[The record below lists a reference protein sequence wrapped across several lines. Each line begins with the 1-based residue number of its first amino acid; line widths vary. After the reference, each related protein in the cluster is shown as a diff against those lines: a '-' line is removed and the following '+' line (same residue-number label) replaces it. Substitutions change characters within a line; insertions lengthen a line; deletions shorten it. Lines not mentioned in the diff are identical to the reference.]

1 MKKGLFI
8 LLGSAAVFS
17 ACNKEA
23 SEYLSLRMESA
34 SRVKTATYGSTVF
47 NYTYDARGRQLTCDN
62 SDGIKRTYAYSIG
75 SIKESVYTNTVFE
88 YFYKNDL
95 NADSLCVRETKSNDP
110 SYEQLYE
117 YNSDR
122 TMAKIITKKSG
133 ITVQSINFFYSN
145 GNCDSARFNQNGQ
158 WNMTIIKTYYTDQL
172 NVFGNEVFGNEYY
185 GKGNTNMLRSE
196 TVVYAGGSSDPG
208 TNFTY
213 GYDGSGR
220 VIKEI
225 ACKGNN
231 INNGLYTYY

>member
-8 LLGSAAVFS
+8 LLGSAVLS

-23 SEYLSLRMESA
+23 SEYLSLRQEST
-34 SRVKTATYGSTVF
+34 SRIKTATYGSTVF
-47 NYTYDARGRQLTCDN
+47 SYAYDTRGRQLTCDN
-62 SDGIKRTYAYSIG
+62 SDGIKRTYTYSIG
-75 SIKESVYTNTVFE
+75 SIKESVYTNGILE

-117 YNSDR
+117 YNPDR

-133 ITVQSINFFYSN
+133 ITVQLINFFYSN
-145 GNCDSARFNQNGQ
+145 GNCDSSRFDQNGQ
-158 WNMTIIKTYYTDQL
+158 WNMTIIKTYYTDRL

-196 TVVYAGGSSDPG
+196 TVMYPGGSPDPC

-213 GYDGSGR
+213 EYDGLGR
-220 VIKEI
+220 VTKET

-231 INNGLYTYY
+231 INSGIYTYY